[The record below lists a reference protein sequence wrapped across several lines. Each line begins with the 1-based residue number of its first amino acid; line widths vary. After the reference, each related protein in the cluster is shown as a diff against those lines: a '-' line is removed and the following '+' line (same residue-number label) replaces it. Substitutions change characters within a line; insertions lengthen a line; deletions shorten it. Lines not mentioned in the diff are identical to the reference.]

1 MEIHKLKRAQL
12 FKKAEEDAADEQ
24 ILRCG
29 EVVTRSGIYEAIHH
43 HHRSDEE
50 SGNEAG
56 ALIALRGEMV
66 RPCHTCG
73 ELVCLRLVYAA
84 PHISEDGDFAS
95 ERTLSD

>member
-12 FKKAEEDAADEQ
+12 FKKAEEDAADELV
-24 ILRCG
+24 LRCG

-43 HHRSDEE
+43 HHDDEE
-50 SGNEAG
+50 SENEAG

-95 ERTLSD
+95 EQTISN